1 MFDILNLQ
9 ENFNNLLVW
18 SDALVNHTLP
28 LIHTAWGILIV
39 CLAVAAWKTRSLQF
53 TLWLVFTLVAAF
65 IHFLVLYP
73 DLWNNA
79 FERTN
84 NDILTWVTLLG
95 IPFLVFYPL
104 LALYYGIEQSSMN
117 IMTLVINGLATFGL
131 GIFFVCNLP
140 PDILHCNDLPT
151 PPAYAHLI
159 TVVIAILLL
168 ATTLVRLVKGII
180 RKNHADINLAIVLLI
195 GNLYAIAIWA
205 AHLQEWAIYTKF
217 YMSC

>member
-28 LIHTAWGILIV
+28 LIHIAWGILIV

-73 DLWNNA
+73 SFYNYA
-79 FERTN
+79 FEHTN
-84 NDILTWVTLLG
+84 HGILAGMILLG
-95 IPFLVFYPL
+95 IPFLVCYPL
-104 LALYYGIEQSSMN
+104 AALYYGIEQSSMN
-117 IMTLVINGLATFGL
+117 TTPLIINGLATFGL
-131 GIFFVCNLP
+131 AIYFVCNLP
-140 PDILHCNDLPT
+140 PDIAHCDVLPD
-151 PPAYAHLI
+151 PPAYAHII
-159 TVVIAILLL
+159 TIVMAMLLL
-168 ATTLVRLVKGII
+168 ATTLVRLVKSII
-180 RKNHADINLAIVLLI
+180 LKNYADINLTIVLLI

-205 AHLQEWAIYTKF
+205 AHLHEWASYTKF
-217 YMSC
+217 YMS

>member
-28 LIHTAWGILIV
+28 LIHIAWGILIV
-39 CLAVAAWKTRSLQF
+39 CLAVSAWKTRSLQF

-73 DLWNNA
+73 VFSDYA
-79 FERTN
+79 FEHIGSDTS
-84 NDILTWVTLLG
+84 LWMVLLG
-95 IPFLVFYPL
+95 LPFLVFYPL

-117 IMTLVINGLATFGL
+117 IMTLEINGLATFGL
-131 GIFFVCNLP
+131 AIYFVCNLL
-140 PDILHCNDLPT
+140 PDILQCSDLPT

-180 RKNHADINLAIVLLI
+180 WKNHADINLAIVLLI

-205 AHLQEWAIYTKF
+205 AHLHEWAIYTKF
-217 YMSC
+217 YMS

>member
-28 LIHTAWGILIV
+28 LIHIAWGILIV

-84 NDILTWVTLLG
+84 HDILTWVTLLG

-168 ATTLVRLVKGII
+168 AATLVRLVKGII
-180 RKNHADINLAIVLLI
+180 RQNHADINLAIVLLI